1 MTTAIAFPR
10 NETLYE
16 ILARAIFSLSTA
28 FESVTEEAER
38 LYHRNRTARQLN
50 ALSDG
55 QLADI
60 GLERADIPAIVRAI

>member
-16 ILARAIFSLSTA
+16 MLARAIFSLATIFETA
-28 FESVTEEAER
+28 SEEAER
-38 LYHRNRTARQLN
+38 HHRRNRTARQLN
-50 ALSDG
+50 ALSDV